1 MTEFTQIQV
10 FDKNR
15 DEKLTY
21 LGEIYFNVQ
30 NGPAN
35 ITITVVDR
43 ERKSYLFEVSKLYW
57 S

>member
-1 MTEFTQIQV
+1 MDERTEIQV
-10 FDKNR
+10 FDKSG

-35 ITITVVDR
+35 ITITVTDR
-43 ERKSYLFEVSKLYW
+43 ERNHYDFEVS
-57 S
+57 

>member
-1 MTEFTQIQV
+1 MDKFTEIQV
-10 FDKNR
+10 FDKSG

-30 NGPAN
+30 NGPVN
-35 ITITVVDR
+35 VTITVVDR
-43 ERKSYLFEVSKLYW
+43 ERKSYVFEVSKLSW